1 MELMY
6 KNMHSSYLE
15 MVDSIFNDEEAKN
28 PGVAKEFERFG
39 NDLGMFI
46 NEDPYNDYILDGK
59 ICLGVKKQYL
69 FPNALCIEKIGET
82 ENKIENSEVILGE
95 KYDKYDGEIV
105 KDKNGNENEKMENNE
120 EGEEKEDEK
129 EEKNNV

>member
-15 MVDSIFNDEEAKN
+15 MVDSIFNDEETKN

-46 NEDPYNDYILDGK
+46 NEDPYNDYILDCK

-69 FPNALCIEKIGET
+69 FPNPLCIEKIGEID
-82 ENKIENSEVILGE
+82 NKIEKSKVMLDE
-95 KYDKYDGEIV
+95 KYEKYDGEII

>member
-1 MELMY
+1 
-6 KNMHSSYLE
+6 MHSSYLE